1 LTQIFKSTFS
11 AQKQTYFDVFF
22 QKYFKQILM
31 IEILEFFLKSR
42 VKKTKFEI
50 IVYYRQ
56 KKKGNYASL

>member
-1 LTQIFKSTFS
+1 
-11 AQKQTYFDVFF
+11 
-22 QKYFKQILM
+22 M

-56 KKKGNYASL
+56 KKKEITLLYNFLCYTRDIL